1 MSMMTFA
8 MILIAFLDLTKPAS
22 KIANPASI
30 KKIRAAHKATQTVLI
45 ELTTSKYLGAIIVSS
60 SILVYKI
67 FEF

>member
-8 MILIAFLDLTKPAS
+8 MILIAFLDRTKPAS

-30 KKIRAAHKATQTVLI
+30 KKIRAAHKATQTVSI
-45 ELTTSKYLGAIIVSS
+45 ELTISKFLAVIIVSS
-60 SILVYKI
+60 SILVLKI